1 MSNNKLFRR
10 DVVKKL
16 MTARGD
22 ALCISGLGSPTWD
35 LAAIDHR
42 PENFYIWGGMGGAA
56 PTGLGLA
63 LAQPDRTV
71 WVLTGDGEQLMGV
84 GSFSTIALQQ
94 PKNLAIIVL
103 DNEHYG
109 ETGMQA
115 APTGRGTDLAAM
127 AAGAGISNTM
137 TIRDEAGLDE
147 LVSILKEGRFPLVA
161 VIKIDVATGETI
173 MPPRDGKFVKNT
185 FRSAVLGPDE
195 ALHPS

>member
-1 MSNNKLFRR
+1 MNNNKLFRR

-16 MTARGD
+16 MSVRGD

-127 AAGAGISNTM
+127 AAGAGIGNTM
-137 TIRDEAGLDE
+137 TVRNEAELDE
-147 LVSILKEGRFPLVA
+147 LVAVLKKGQFPLVA
-161 VIKIDVATGETI
+161 VIKIDVATGDTI

-185 FRSAVLGPDE
+185 FRSAVLGQDK
-195 ALHPS
+195 ALHPN

>member
-84 GSFSTIALQQ
+84 GSFSTIAMQQ

>member
-22 ALCISGLGSPTWD
+22 ALCVSGLGSPTWD

-137 TIRDEAGLDE
+137 TVRDEAELDE

-161 VIKIDVATGETI
+161 VIKIDVATGDTI

>member
-16 MTARGD
+16 MTVRGD

-127 AAGAGISNTM
+127 AAGAGIANTM
-137 TIRDEAGLDE
+137 TVRNETELDE
-147 LVSILKEGRFPLVA
+147 LVAVLSKGQFPLVA

-185 FRSAVLGPDE
+185 FRSAVLGPDK
-195 ALHPS
+195 ALYPN

>member
-10 DVVKKL
+10 DVVQKL

-137 TIRDEAGLDE
+137 TVRDEAELDE

-161 VIKIDVATGETI
+161 VIKIDVATGDTI

>member
-22 ALCISGLGSPTWD
+22 ALCVSGLGSPTWD

-137 TIRDEAGLDE
+137 TVRDEAELDE

-161 VIKIDVATGETI
+161 VIKIDVATGDTV

-185 FRSAVLGPDE
+185 FRSAVLGPDQ

>member
-1 MSNNKLFRR
+1 MATQKLFRR

-16 MTARGD
+16 MSVRGD

-35 LAAIDHR
+35 LAAADHR
-42 PENFYIWGGMGGAA
+42 DENFYIWGGMGGAT

-63 LAQPDRTV
+63 LAQPDRKV

-84 GSFSTIALQQ
+84 GSFSTVALQQ

-127 AAGAGISNTM
+127 AAGAGIAQTV
-137 TIRDEAGLDE
+137 TVTDEAGLDD
-147 LVSILKEGRFPLVA
+147 LAKRLKEGNFPLVA
-161 VIKIDVATGETI
+161 VIKIDVRTGETV
-173 MPPRDGKFVKNT
+173 MPPRDGKYVKT
-185 FRSAVLGPDE
+185 SFRTAVLGADK
-195 ALHPS
+195 AQHPS

>member
-161 VIKIDVATGETI
+161 VIKIDVTTGETI

-185 FRSAVLGPDE
+185 FRSAVLGPGE

>member
-10 DVVKKL
+10 DVVQKL

-137 TIRDEAGLDE
+137 TVRDEAELDE

>member
-103 DNEHYG
+103 D
-109 ETGMQA
+109 
-115 APTGRGTDLAAM
+115 
-127 AAGAGISNTM
+127 S
-137 TIRDEAGLDE
+137 
-147 LVSILKEGRFPLVA
+147 
-161 VIKIDVATGETI
+161 
-173 MPPRDGKFVKNT
+173 DGSRRRYFQHHDNQ
-185 FRSAVLGPDE
+185 G
-195 ALHPS
+195 

>member
-42 PENFYIWGGMGGAA
+42 SENFYIWGGMGGAA

>member
-137 TIRDEAGLDE
+137 TIRDETELDE

-161 VIKIDVATGETI
+161 VIKIDVTTGETI

>member
-84 GSFSTIALQQ
+84 GSFSTIAMQQ

-137 TIRDEAGLDE
+137 TIRDETELDE

-161 VIKIDVATGETI
+161 VIKIDVTTGETI

>member
-1 MSNNKLFRR
+1 MSNEKLFRR

-16 MTARGD
+16 MSVRSD
-22 ALCISGLGSPTWD
+22 ALCVSGLGSPTWD
-35 LAAIDHR
+35 LAAADHR

-63 LAQPDRTV
+63 LAQPDRKI

-127 AAGAGISNTM
+127 AAGAGIRNTM
-137 TIRDEAGLDE
+137 TVTDEAGLKDLIE
-147 LVSILKEGRFPLVA
+147 RLEAGDFPLVA
-161 VIKIDVATGETI
+161 VIKVDTRTGDTV
-173 MPPRDGKFVKNT
+173 MPPRDGKYMKMA
-185 FRSAVLGPDE
+185 FRTALLGADE
-195 ALHPS
+195 AQHPI

>member
-22 ALCISGLGSPTWD
+22 ALCVSGLGSPTWD

-109 ETGMQA
+109 ETGMQT

-137 TIRDEAGLDE
+137 TVRDEAELDE

-161 VIKIDVATGETI
+161 VIKIDVATGDTI